1 MTTRPAQHPAPPSA
15 DAKSGLILLRDARL
29 LVDSQPGRQHG
40 TPPETPSRAAASQLL
55 QRALPLLKN
64 DPLALLECSQL
75 CERIQDWPTAEKI
88 FSRLHELEPAAD
100 HEACMAAALYNQR
113 RFQEALNHFD
123 QYSKRKPEAIPAWL
137 NISACLLSLGRL
149 EEAAGRLRHWVA
161 LKPDD
166 QRVHQALGF
175 ILMHLREQHEADKVI
190 SRMLEIFPINLPLRS
205 LAGKHYL
212 RSGDYRRGFDY
223 YRSRWAPN
231 PALQPTVG
239 IPCDTWDG
247 QRFDGTLLIAAE
259 KALGE
264 EILASSMFG
273 DLGAMQQHALIECDS
288 RLLPIFRRSFPALE
302 FVPRGQGLLAAACV
316 AGGDCHDGTSRK
328 FRKIDA
334 GDLGFHFR
342 RHGEFPPRLGWLIAD
357 PEKVARLRARYQQVF
372 GHKMR
377 IGIGWKSTR
386 SVEHV
391 NLSKSIGLRA
401 FAQVLAHPDIVG
413 ISLQHGDV
421 GSDIAR
427 LKAEMKLD
435 VHVDSD
441 IDPNTDIDA
450 LLAQIA
456 AMDLVISC
464 SNSAVHLAGAL
475 GIPCWLVLRRKQFL
489 VWYWGYTGGLCH
501 WYPSIEIIRA
511 DDTLSDQEGIDK
523 VFAGLRGRLDI
534 AREPI
539 ADTHKNL
546 HNHSLAEQRLLDTV
560 RELLASRQPEQAAQ
574 ILRTTPR
581 LLGNNPDALLESAR
595 LCQNL
600 HDWETTEAIF
610 RRLGELRPDS
620 GFEAG
625 LAAALFH
632 QRHFADALPW
642 YTRYSQ
648 IQPHDDAG
656 WMGAALCLNKLG
668 RKEEAIKS
676 LRRGNGMLPREPL
689 FELLTLLS
697 IQTGDR
703 DAAEDAVTD
712 ALHHFPDSATL
723 HTIAGKHY
731 LRCGDYRRG
740 FDAHRNRWFGNPEPQ
755 PTLGIP
761 CAAWDGCR
769 FEGTLLIAA
778 EEALG
783 EEILASSMFG
793 DLVAMQQQALIEC
806 TPRLLPVF
814 RRSFPALDFVPR
826 SQGLLAAACA
836 AGNSPHPAFRKIDA
850 GDLGYH
856 LRRHGEFPSRQGWLV
871 ADPEKVA
878 RLRARYR
885 QQFGDQPR
893 IGIGWKSTRRLE
905 ADFEKNIDPSLLAP
919 LLARPDSIGIS
930 LQHGDIAGDVARL
943 KAMAG
948 VDLYVDPEVDTNHD
962 LDALVAQIACLD
974 RVVSTSN
981 SAVHLAGAL
990 GIPCALLLQKK
1001 QPLMWYWGYEGANC
1015 PWYPAVKI
1023 FRVSQFMNINEAI
1036 AAAAADL
1043 PTTQQNSVAP

>member
-1 MTTRPAQHPAPPSA
+1 M
-15 DAKSGLILLRDARL
+15 
-29 LVDSQPGRQHG
+29 
-40 TPPETPSRAAASQLL
+40 L
-55 QRALPLLKN
+55 QRALPLLQ
-64 DPLALLECSQL
+64 DAPDALLECSQL
-75 CERIQDWPTAEKI
+75 CERIRDWSTAEKI
-88 FSRLHELEPAAD
+88 FSRLHELEPEAD
-100 HEACMAAALYNQR
+100 HEASMAAALYNQR

-123 QYSKRKPEAIPAWL
+123 RYSKRKPEAVPAWL

-149 EEAAGRLRHWVA
+149 EEAVARLRHWVA
-161 LKPDD
+161 LRPDD

-190 SRMLEIFPINLPLRS
+190 SHMLEVFPVNLPLRS
-205 LAGKHYL
+205 LAGKHFL
-212 RSGDYRRGFDY
+212 RSGDYQRGFDY

-231 PALQPTVG
+231 PDLQPTLG

-273 DLGAMQQHALIECDS
+273 DLVSMQQHAVIECDP
-288 RLLPIFRRSFPALE
+288 RLLPIFRRSFPTLE
-302 FVPRGQGLLAAACV
+302 FLPRGKGLLAAACA
-316 AGGDCHDGTSRK
+316 AGGDCHDGTNRK

-342 RHGEFPPRLGWLIAD
+342 REGQFPPRKGWLIAD
-357 PEKVARLRARYQQVF
+357 PEKVARLRARYQ
-372 GHKMR
+372 HICARKLR
-377 IGIGWKSTR
+377 IGIAWKSTR
-386 SVEHV
+386 SAEHV

-401 FAQVLAHPDIVG
+401 FARVLAHPDVVG
-413 ISLQHGDV
+413 ISLQHGDA
-421 GSDIAR
+421 GSDIAH

-435 VHVDSD
+435 VHVDPD

-489 VWYWGYTGGLCH
+489 VWYWGYTGEHCP

-511 DDTLSDQEGIDK
+511 DDALSDREGIDK
-523 VFAGLRGRLDI
+523 VFSGLRGRLDVM
-534 AREPI
+534 RESP
-539 ADTHKNL
+539 ADAQENFR
-546 HNHSLAEQRLLDTV
+546 NHSLAEQRLLDTA
-560 RELLASRQPEQAAQ
+560 RELLASRQPEQAAR
-574 ILRTTPR
+574 ILRTAPR
-581 LLGNNPDALLESAR
+581 LLHDNPHALLESAR

-600 HDWETTEAIF
+600 HDWETAETLF
-610 RRLGELRPDS
+610 RRIGELRPDS

-632 QRHFADALPW
+632 QHRFADALPW
-642 YTRYSQ
+642 YTRYSR
-648 IQPHDDAG
+648 IRPHDDTG

-668 RKEEAIKS
+668 RKEEAIEN
-676 LRRGNGMLPREPL
+676 LRQGNGVLPREPL

-697 IQTGDR
+697 IQAGDR
-703 DAAEDAVTD
+703 DAADDAVTD
-712 ALHHFPDSATL
+712 ALHHFPDSGTL
-723 HTIAGKHY
+723 RAIAGKHY

-740 FDAHRNRWFGNPEPQ
+740 FDAHRSRWFGNPEPR

-761 CAAWDGCR
+761 CAAWDGSR

-793 DLVAMQQQALIEC
+793 DLVAMQQPALIEC

-826 SQGLLAAACA
+826 NQGLLAAACTT
-836 AGNSPHPAFRKIDA
+836 GNGPRATFRKIDA

-856 LRRHGEFPSRQGWLV
+856 LRRHGEFPPRQGWLV

-885 QQFGDQPR
+885 QQFGDQSR
-893 IGIGWKSTRRLE
+893 IGIGWKSTRRHE
-905 ADFEKNIDPSLLAP
+905 ADFVKNIDLNLLAP

-930 LQHGDIAGDVARL
+930 LQHGDIASDVARL
-943 KAMAG
+943 KAGTG

-962 LDALVAQIACLD
+962 LDTLVAQIACLD
-974 RVVSTSN
+974 RVVSISN

-990 GIPCALLLQKK
+990 GVPCALLLQKK
-1001 QPLMWYWGYEGANC
+1001 QPLMWYWGYEGANS

-1023 FRVSQFMNINEAI
+1023 FRVDRFANIDAAI
-1036 AAAAADL
+1036 AAVIADP
-1043 PTTQQNSVAP
+1043 PTTQQNVVAP

>member
-1 MTTRPAQHPAPPSA
+1 MS
-15 DAKSGLILLRDARL
+15 LLREARL
-29 LVDSQPGRQHG
+29 LIVDQPGGQHG
-40 TPPETPSRAAASQLL
+40 APPEMPPFAAASQLL

-64 DPLALLECSQL
+64 NSGALLECSQL

-88 FSRLHELEPAAD
+88 FSRLHELEPEAN

-149 EEAAGRLRHWVA
+149 EEAVRRLRHWIT

-190 SRMLEIFPINLPLRS
+190 AHMLEIFPINLPLRS
-205 LAGKHYL
+205 LAGKHFL
-212 RSGDYRRGFDY
+212 RCGDYQRGFDY

-231 PALQPTVG
+231 PALQPTLG

-273 DLGAMQQHALIECDS
+273 DLVAMQQRAVIECDP
-288 RLLPIFRRSFPALE
+288 RLLPIFRRSFPTLE

-316 AGGDCHDGTSRK
+316 AGGGCHDGTNRK

-342 RHGEFPPRLGWLIAD
+342 RHGEFPPRQGWLVAD
-357 PEKVARLRARYQQVF
+357 PEKVAQLRARYQQRF
-372 GHKMR
+372 GQRMR

-401 FAQVLAHPDIVG
+401 FARVLAHPDIVG

-421 GSDIAR
+421 GGDIAR

-435 VHVDSD
+435 VHIDSD

-456 AMDLVISC
+456 TLDLVISC

-489 VWYWGYTGGLCH
+489 VWYWGYTGERCP
-501 WYPSIEIIRA
+501 WYPSLEIIRA
-511 DDTLSDQEGIDK
+511 DDTLSDREGIDK
-523 VFAGLRGRLDI
+523 VFAGLRGRLDL
-534 AREPI
+534 AREPS
-539 ADTHKNL
+539 ADAHGNP

-560 RELLASRQPEQAAQ
+560 RDLLASRQPEQAARM
-574 ILRTTPR
+574 LRTAPR

-610 RRLGELRPDS
+610 RRIGELRPASDY
-620 GFEAG
+620 EAG

-632 QRHFADALPW
+632 QRRFTDALPW
-642 YTRYSQ
+642 YIRYSRGR
-648 IQPHDDAG
+648 PHDETG

-668 RKEEAIKS
+668 RKEEAIGI
-676 LRRGNGMLPREPL
+676 LQRGNGIMPREPL

-697 IQTGDR
+697 IQAGDR
-703 DAAEDAVTD
+703 DAAEGAVQD

-723 HTIAGKHY
+723 RAIAGKHY

-740 FDAHRNRWFGNPEPQ
+740 FDAHRSRWFGNPEPQ

-793 DLVAMQQQALIEC
+793 DLVAMQQQAIIEC
-806 TPRLLPVF
+806 DPRLLPVF

-826 SQGLLAAACA
+826 GQGLLAAA
-836 AGNSPHPAFRKIDA
+836 GSSPRATFRKIDA

-856 LRRHGEFPSRQGWLV
+856 LRRQGEYPPRQGWLV

-885 QQFGDQPR
+885 QQFGDR
-893 IGIGWKSTRRLE
+893 SRLGIGWKSTRRRE
-905 ADFEKNIDPSLLAP
+905 ADFEKNIDLDLLAP
-919 LLARPDSIGIS
+919 LLADPDCIGIS
-930 LQHGDIAGDVARL
+930 LQHGDIAGDVVRL
-943 KAMAG
+943 KAKTG

-962 LDALVAQIACLD
+962 LDSLIAQIACLGQ
-974 RVVSTSN
+974 VVSTSN

-990 GIPCALLLQKK
+990 GVPCSLLLQKK
-1001 QPLMWYWGYEGANC
+1001 QPLMWYWGYEGTHC
-1015 PWYPAVKI
+1015 PWYPTLRI
-1023 FRVSQFMNINEAI
+1023 FRVNRFPHIDEAL
-1036 AAAAADL
+1036 AAVAADL
-1043 PTTQQNSVAP
+1043 PRASASLMNNGGQQNTGAP